1 MLNQFFPQIIYTG
14 ITLVILTTLRAV
26 AVRIVRKH
34 ANKVQR
40 VQMRTVLTKKLINYF
55 YWFLVLVFL
64 FGIWGI
70 NFGEL
75 SIFFSSVFA
84 ILGVALFAQWSI
96 ISNIT
101 AGIIMFFTFPYRIGD
116 FIKIHEGDNSIYG
129 YIEDIKSFQVI
140 IRSLNDE
147 IISYPNSMMLQKA
160 VSILSEKQIQELK
173 NKLENPPMEEA
184 ED

>member
-1 MLNQFFPQIIYTG
+1 MLDLLLPQIIYTG
-14 ITLVILTTLRAV
+14 VVFIILTSLRALT
-26 AVRIVRKH
+26 IKIIHNH

-55 YWFLVLVFL
+55 YWFLILLFL

-70 NFGEL
+70 NFGDL
-75 SIFFSSVFA
+75 SIFFSSIFA
-84 ILGVALFAQWSI
+84 FLGVALFAQWSI
-96 ISNIT
+96 ISNVT
-101 AGIIMFFTFPYRIGD
+101 AGLIMFFTFPYRIGD

-140 IRSLNDE
+140 LKTLDGE
-147 IISYPNSMMLQKA
+147 IVSYPNSMMLQKA
-160 VSILSEKQIQELK
+160 VSILDEKQIKIFKEELELAK
-173 NKLENPPMEEA
+173 KKP